1 MRTTT
6 YRTITAALLGS
17 TLLAGAANAGPL
29 ADLVDQV
36 SPSVVTILASQNARV
51 EREMQVPEGTPFEE
65 FFRRFEGPEGM
76 PRFERGDR
84 PTQGMGS
91 GFVFAADGY
100 IVTNNHVVEGADEI
114 TVRLGDDREFSAEII
129 GTDAQSDLALLHI
142 DAAGLTALPI
152 GNSDA
157 MRVGDDVMA
166 VGNPFG
172 LGGTVTAGIISA
184 KGRDINSGPY
194 VDYLQTDAAINRG
207 NSGGPLFNM
216 EGEVIGVNTSIFS
229 PSGGSVG
236 IGFAVPSNIVTN
248 VVAQL
253 QADGTVDRGW
263 LGVSIQQVT
272 PAIAAALGLADAQ
285 GALVAGVLPESP
297 SEGVLQA
304 GDVILSLD
312 GAKVGESRDLPTIVA
327 ATNPGTTSTI
337 SVMRDG
343 KTIDLPITI
352 GKLPVEQVVLNTTN
366 TTPSDESASTKLGAT
381 LSSLTPEIIQGLE
394 LPEGVTGAVITSLQS
409 GGPAEQ
415 AGLQVGDVIVKAGT
429 TNITSPEELNA
440 VLADLDGDKAL
451 LLVNRQGNPFFVGV
465 SL

>member
-142 DAAGLTALPI
+142 DAAGLTALPM

-285 GALVAGVLPESP
+285 GALVAGVMPESP

-327 ATNPGTTSTI
+327 ATIPGNTSTI
-337 SVMRDG
+337 SVLRDG
-343 KTIDLPITI
+343 KTIDLALTI
-352 GKLPVEQVVLNTTN
+352 GKLPVEQVVMNTAAPS
-366 TTPSDESASTKLGAT
+366 PSDESASTKLGAT

-394 LPEGVTGAVITSLQS
+394 LSEGVTGAIITSLQS
-409 GGPAEQ
+409 GGPAED
-415 AGLQVGDVIVKAGT
+415 AGLQVGDVIVKAGAT
-429 TNITSPEELNA
+429 DITSPEELNA
-440 VLADLDGDKAL
+440 VLADLDGEKTL
-451 LLVNRQGNPFFVGV
+451 LLVNRNGNPFFVGV

>member
-1 MRTTT
+1 MRTAP
-6 YRTITAALLGS
+6 YKTITAALLGS
-17 TLLAGAANAGPL
+17 TLLAGAASAESL

-36 SPSVVTILASQNARV
+36 SPSVVTILASQNARA
-51 EREMQVPEGTPFEE
+51 EREMRVPEGTPFED
-65 FFRRFEGPEGM
+65 FFRNFDGPQGM
-76 PRFERGDR
+76 PRFE
-84 PTQGMGS
+84 QGPQPVQGLGS

-100 IVTNNHVVEGADEI
+100 IVTNNHVVDGADEI
-114 TVRLGDDREFSAEII
+114 TVRLDDDREFPAEVI
-129 GTDAQSDLALLHI
+129 GTDPQSDLALLHI
-142 DAAGLTALPI
+142 DATGLVALTL
-152 GNSDA
+152 GDSDA

-172 LGGTVTAGIISA
+172 LGGTVTSGIISA

-216 EGEVIGVNTSIFS
+216 DGQVIGVNTSIFS

-236 IGFAVPSNIVTN
+236 IGFAVPSNIVSN

-253 QADGTVDRGW
+253 QSDGTFDRGW

-297 SEGVLQA
+297 SEGVLKA

-312 GAKVGESRDLPTIVA
+312 GATVGESRDLPTIVA
-327 ATNPGTTSTI
+327 ATAPGNASTI

-352 GKLPVEQVVLNTTN
+352 GKLPVEQVVMNTAN
-366 TTPSDESASTKLGAT
+366 PSPKDESASTRLGAT
-381 LSSLTPEIIQGLE
+381 LSSLTPDIIQGLE
-394 LPEGVTGAVITSLQS
+394 LPQDVTGAIITSLQS
-409 GGPAEQ
+409 GGPAEA
-415 AGLQVGDVIVKAGT
+415 AGLQVGDVIVKAGST
-429 TNITSPEELNA
+429 DITSPEELNA
-440 VLADLDGDKAL
+440 VLADLDGDKTL
-451 LLVNRQGNPFFVGV
+451 LLVNRNGNPFFVGV